1 MQLHLALPLILAST
15 ALAGCS
21 QAEDESAAPAPTPSP
36 SLTTQALPT
45 QAADGTPLSL
55 GEWLVEET
63 AAGARATFREQSGAN
78 VLALSCDRATRAMI
92 LDRAGSAA
100 EPQRF
105 RITIGAQVA
114 DVMLAPGG
122 GLGLTASVD
131 RAQPI
136 FSAFAD
142 PAAVIE
148 LTGPGAAPLRLPG
161 HPGISRVL
169 AACA

>member
-1 MQLHLALPLILAST
+1 MRFRPALPYLVAAT

-21 QAEDESAAPAPTPSP
+21 QAEDEAAAPAPSP
-36 SLTTQALPT
+36 TLTTQALPT
-45 QAADGTPLSL
+45 QGADGTPLAL
-55 GEWLVEET
+55 GEWLIEET
-63 AAGARATFREQSGAN
+63 AAGASATFREQAGAN
-78 VLALSCDRATRAMI
+78 ALALTCDRATRAMV

-100 EPQRF
+100 APQRF

-122 GLGLTASVD
+122 GLGLTAQVD

-142 PAAVIE
+142 PAAVIDFS
-148 LTGPGAAPLRLPG
+148 GPGAPPLRLPG
-161 HPGISRVL
+161 HVGINRVL
-169 AACA
+169 AVCA

>member
-1 MQLHLALPLILAST
+1 MRFRPALPVLFAAT
-15 ALAGCS
+15 ALTGCS
-21 QAEDESAAPAPTPSP
+21 QAEDEAAAPMPTPT
-36 SLTTQALPT
+36 LTTQALPT
-45 QAADGTPLSL
+45 QAADGTPLTL

-63 AAGARATFREQSGAN
+63 AAGASATFREQTGAN
-78 VLALSCDRATRAMI
+78 ALALSCDRTTRAMT
-92 LDRAGSAA
+92 LDRAGSAT

-122 GLGLTASVD
+122 GLGLTAQVD

-136 FSAFAD
+136 FSAFAA
-142 PAAVIE
+142 PGAVIDF
-148 LTGPGAAPLRLPG
+148 TGPGAPPLRVPG
-161 HPGISRVL
+161 HVGISRVL